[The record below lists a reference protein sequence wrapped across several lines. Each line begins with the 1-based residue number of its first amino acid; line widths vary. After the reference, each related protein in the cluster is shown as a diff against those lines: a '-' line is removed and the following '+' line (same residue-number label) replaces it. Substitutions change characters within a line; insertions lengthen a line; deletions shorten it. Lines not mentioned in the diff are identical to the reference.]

1 MIVLVHG
8 TLMLIHPVG
17 GGGDR
22 SIHILLVPDRFGHSN
37 ISYGLIP
44 NSKNATNGRFIWTV
58 VNNSHVNNTNSHIW
72 RKTLS
77 N

>member
-17 GGGDR
+17 GKNR

-44 NSKNATNGRFIWTV
+44 KSKNATNGHFIWTV
-58 VNNSHVNNTNSHIW
+58 VNNGHVNKTNSHIW